1 MGFGV
6 SGSWVLIFVGTL
18 AAFGSLYSTTA
29 NTAEQYQEIREFQQ
43 HHLQQI
49 QEADVEIESVSL
61 VDGGNCSVNVTVE
74 NTGETTL
81 DLTEADLLYDN
92 AYQNGWQAAA
102 EIDGDNSTDIWR
114 PGQTLSIT
122 DENLSSAPDR
132 VKFVSGPGVADTTEV
147 SGLSC

>member
-29 NTAEQYQEIREFQQ
+29 NTAEHYEETWTLQQ
-43 HHLQQI
+43 DHLQQI
-49 QEADVEIESVSL
+49 QGTDVSIGSVSL
-61 VDGGNCSVNVTVE
+61 VDGVNCSVDVTVE
-74 NTGETTL
+74 NTGVTTL
-81 DLTEADLLYDN
+81 DLTETDLLYDN
-92 AYQNGWQAAA
+92 TYQVGWQAAA

-122 DENLSSAPDR
+122 DNNLSSAPDR
-132 VKFVSGPGVADTTEV
+132 IKFVSGPGVADTAEV
-147 SGLSC
+147 RGLQC